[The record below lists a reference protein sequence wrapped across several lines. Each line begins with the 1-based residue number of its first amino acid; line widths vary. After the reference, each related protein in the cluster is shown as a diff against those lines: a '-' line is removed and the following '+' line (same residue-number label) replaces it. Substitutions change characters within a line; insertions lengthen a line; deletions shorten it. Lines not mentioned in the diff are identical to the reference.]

1 MSEQEKEKSRQSKPS
16 SSAIIWREPITVF
29 ENLPYEAAAY
39 LESLHEGRALFRG
52 EWNFCWARLSVSWII
67 DDMILEYAAQIEA
80 HMSKIIQ
87 CIQSNHWRSSPNI
100 LNGMRVAVFRKSSSV
115 IPTIITGY
123 RYFSASKVLL
133 HTYIIYFLIGWQSKP
148 TLI

>member
-1 MSEQEKEKSRQSKPS
+1 
-16 SSAIIWREPITVF
+16 
-29 ENLPYEAAAY
+29 LPYEAAAY

-80 HMSKIIQ
+80 HMNKIIH

-115 IPTIITGY
+115 IPAIITGY
-123 RYFSASKVLL
+123 VLL
-133 HTYIIYFLIGWQSKP
+133 HLLHSLQKCNSKVNVHYS
-148 TLI
+148 TQGSNRGQY